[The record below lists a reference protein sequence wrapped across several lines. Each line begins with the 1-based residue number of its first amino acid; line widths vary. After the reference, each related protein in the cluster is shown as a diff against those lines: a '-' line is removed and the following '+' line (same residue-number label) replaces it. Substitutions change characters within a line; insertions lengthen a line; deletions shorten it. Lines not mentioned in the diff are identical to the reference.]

1 MNSNCSITSD
11 TDIGYTKNALVR
23 SPASKL
29 LRRIP
34 VSNISSESVI
44 HVNMIDQHSPPPN
57 PPTLPPPTDV
67 DLINFSPNN
76 TLLKTAN
83 NTGKMDQGIRPHVF
97 SESGTQG
104 QGTMGATSP
113 HVWDHRQSTHS
124 SREIGTLRN
133 TLATDMDKD
142 GNYSAN
148 NSTAKYDASVHPN
161 CSSKAMPDARSTPGV
176 FPIDTVITPMGT
188 VITNKRIENDETS
201 YHCPVANRF
210 SLLQD
215 KTYSSAL
222 NVNNSVNRASSL
234 KESHDSIP
242 VHISNRSD
250 MRVSDKSDKR
260 FASRQ
265 DHYDPRSHPEPELA
279 QYDDEDFDD
288 DFQMHIRRRS
298 RRFYIGGFKPSISA
312 PKLRHYVTRKGVP
325 VTWISIRKYEKQNK
339 AVIRLNVDADSSN
352 KLLEYGFWPRGISC
366 RPWLTKNQLRNKVK
380 VSKPNNY
387 GYSDHDT
394 CEDDLYG
401 RDEDTAH

>member
-1 MNSNCSITSD
+1 
-11 TDIGYTKNALVR
+11 
-23 SPASKL
+23 
-29 LRRIP
+29 
-34 VSNISSESVI
+34 
-44 HVNMIDQHSPPPN
+44 
-57 PPTLPPPTDV
+57 
-67 DLINFSPNN
+67 
-76 TLLKTAN
+76 
-83 NTGKMDQGIRPHVF
+83 
-97 SESGTQG
+97 
-104 QGTMGATSP
+104 
-113 HVWDHRQSTHS
+113 
-124 SREIGTLRN
+124 
-133 TLATDMDKD
+133 
-142 GNYSAN
+142 
-148 NSTAKYDASVHPN
+148 
-161 CSSKAMPDARSTPGV
+161 
-176 FPIDTVITPMGT
+176 MGT

-201 YHCPVANRF
+201 YQCPVANRF

-215 KTYSSAL
+215 KTYISAL

-265 DHYDPRSHPEPELA
+265 DRYDPRSHPEPELA
-279 QYDDEDFDD
+279 QYDDKDFDD

-352 KLLEYGFWPRGISC
+352 KLLEYGFWPRGITC